1 MIKMHKLICTWF
13 GIGYI
18 KGGGTVAAFVCCV
31 CWFFAAKNG
40 CNNKIFFITTLLIT
54 AIGIWSATKVE
65 TDWGKDSYRVVIDEV
80 SGMAVSLLFVPLQLK
95 YIATAFILFRFFD
108 ILKPLFIRNLE
119 KLPGGWGV
127 MADDLLAGIYTNLIM
142 QVIVI
147 NNFF

>member
-1 MIKMHKLICTWF
+1 MIKIHKLICTLF
-13 GIGYI
+13 GVGCI
-18 KGGGTVAAFVCCV
+18 KGGGTIAALVCCV
-31 CWFFAAKNG
+31 CWFFAAKYG
-40 CNNKIFFITTLLIT
+40 CDNKIFLTATLLIT

-65 TDWGKDSYRVVIDEV
+65 ADWGKDSYRVVIDEV
-80 SGMAVSLLFVPLQLK
+80 SGMAVGLLFVPVQLK

-108 ILKPLFIRNLE
+108 ITKPLFIRKLE

-142 QVIVI
+142 HVIVI